1 MRHNWYCRISNEM
14 MLLLL
19 QTQYLNYDP
28 ATNPLNNNE
37 WSFPLL
43 EIIHIVGFAI
53 AIGTIF
59 IQDLRLLGLG
69 MKRELPSELAKSFW
83 PWTLGGFV
91 AVLMSGP
98 LIWSS
103 DPNMYLNNPGFRFKM
118 GALIFA
124 LLFQY
129 LIHNRVVKSDPS
141 SGAGALVAVV
151 SIGLWVSVIFGG
163 IFIAFV

>member
-1 MRHNWYCRISNEM
+1 M

-19 QTQYLNYDP
+19 QTDYLNYDP
-28 ATNPLNNNE
+28 STNPLNNNE

-43 EIIHIVGFAI
+43 EIIHILGFAI
-53 AIGTIF
+53 AIGSIF
-59 IQDLRLLGLG
+59 VQDLRLLGVG
-69 MKRELPSELAKSFW
+69 MRRQQPSELAKDLW
-83 PWTLGGFV
+83 PWTLGGFI

-103 DPNMYLNNPGFRFKM
+103 DPNMYLNNAGFRFKM

-129 LIHNRVVKSDPS
+129 TIHNRVMKSNPS
-141 SGAGALVAVV
+141 GGGATLVAVV
-151 SIGLWVSVIFGG
+151 SVALWVSVIFGG